1 MELSIKTFLIICP
14 MVFLAGFVDAI
25 GGGGGLISM
34 PAFLMAGLP
43 PHAAVATNK
52 LGAVGGTTLATWR
65 FVKNKCVS
73 FKLAVPSVLAAVV
86 GAAIGANLSL
96 MVSEEIMNYI
106 LVGILPVSAFLVLNK
121 KFFHDNGKDIVT
133 LDRRTLITAT
143 LAAFFV
149 GCYDGFY
156 GPGTGT
162 FLIIAFTAFAGLSM
176 RTANG
181 QAKVINLTT
190 NITSLIVFLLNG
202 QILIPL
208 GIAACAC
215 NMLGGYLGSGLALQN
230 GSKIVKPIVLFV
242 LFLLMLKVFGVF

>member
-1 MELSIKTFLIICP
+1 MQLSIKTLLVICP

-43 PHAAVATNK
+43 PHVAVATNK
-52 LGAVGGTTLATWR
+52 LGAFGGTTLATWR
-65 FVKNKCVS
+65 FIKNKCVS
-73 FKLAVPSVLAAVV
+73 FKLAVPSVIAAVA
-86 GAAIGANLSL
+86 GSTIGANLSL
-96 MVSEEIMNYI
+96 MVSERIMNYI
-106 LVGILPVSAFLVLNK
+106 LVGVLPVSAFLVLNK
-121 KFFHDNGKDIVT
+121 RFFHDNGKDIVT
-133 LDRRTLITAT
+133 LDKRTFITAT
-143 LAAFFV
+143 VAAFFI
-149 GCYDGFY
+149 GAYDGFY

-181 QAKVINLTT
+181 QAKVINFTT
-190 NITSLIVFLLNG
+190 NLTALVVFVLNG
-202 QILIPL
+202 QVWFQV
-208 GIAACAC
+208 GIIACIC

-242 LFLLMLKVFGVF
+242 LLLLMLKVCGVF